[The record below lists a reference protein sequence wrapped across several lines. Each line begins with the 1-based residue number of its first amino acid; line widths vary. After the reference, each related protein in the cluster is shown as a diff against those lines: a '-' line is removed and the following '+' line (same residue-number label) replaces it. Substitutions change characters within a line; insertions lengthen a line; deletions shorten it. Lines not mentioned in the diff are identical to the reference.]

1 MTGSG
6 APAFR
11 PHPTTAPAPSAWV
24 RGFAAEHGLRVAACA
39 WVNGIGG
46 RTWQLEGPDGAG
58 FLKVGPEHEEWDPGV
73 LAQRLDFLAAHVPVP
88 TVLSLGVGDDG
99 PFLHSAALPGRDGA
113 RAEWW
118 EHAAPGLTRDTVEL
132 MEEAEAA
139 VGALV
144 DGLARALRA
153 FHEAVP
159 VDECP
164 WVGDHEGT
172 ARLEPGEAVVCHGD
186 ACIPNLLLAEV
197 DGRLEPSGYVDVAAC
212 AVASR
217 WADLAAATLSLGWNL
232 PGDAEAHTA
241 RFLTAYGIGV
251 DLPAQPGRLAEHQA
265 RRLGL
270 RRS

>member
-46 RTWQLEGPDGAG
+46 ITWQLEGPDG
-58 FLKVGPEHEEWDPGV
+58 
-73 LAQRLDFLAAHVPVP
+73 
-88 TVLSLGVGDDG
+88 LG
-99 PFLHSAALPGRDGA
+99 
-113 RAEWW
+113 
-118 EHAAPGLTRDTVEL
+118 
-132 MEEAEAA
+132 
-139 VGALV
+139 
-144 DGLARALRA
+144 RALHT
-153 FHEAVP
+153 FHDAVP

-164 WVGDHEGT
+164 WDGSDEGT